1 MTEKERQLCELFGE
15 VLGVPGIEPEDNFFD
30 LGGHS
35 LLASKLVK
43 QVHERYGIRISLRS
57 FYADPTAQ
65 AVVTH
70 LEQAA

>member
-1 MTEKERQLCELFGE
+1 VTEKEQELCALFTE
-15 VLGVPGIEPEDNFFD
+15 VLGVPGIEPQDSFFD

-43 QVHERYGIRISLRS
+43 RVHERYGVRITLRS
-57 FYADPTAQ
+57 FYEDPTAQ
-65 AVVTH
+65 AVATH